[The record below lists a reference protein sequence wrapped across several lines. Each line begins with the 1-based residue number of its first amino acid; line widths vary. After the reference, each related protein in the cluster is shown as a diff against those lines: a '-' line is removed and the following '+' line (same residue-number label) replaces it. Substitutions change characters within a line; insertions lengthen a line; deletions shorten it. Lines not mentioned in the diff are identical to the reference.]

1 MFLEEDHYVSQ
12 DFLYVLKLMQS
23 EAVKLCTECKMFAVG
38 NHLDPKVYET
48 RKADHVRFQI
58 PIFRFNEANLKYSNQ
73 FLSITFLWYDLG
85 KCFTMGTQYGIRI
98 QSKCI

>member
-23 EAVKLCTECKMFAVG
+23 QSVKLCPACKIFAVG

-48 RKADHVRFQI
+48 TKPDRVSVYRPDS
-58 PIFRFNEANLKYSNQ
+58 E
-73 FLSITFLWYDLG
+73 
-85 KCFTMGTQYGIRI
+85 
-98 QSKCI
+98 